1 MTGVELRHIYKRY
14 PRSMSGW
21 SALRRL
27 WELFQPPQRLERVTE
42 AELSHP
48 DYLWALQDV
57 TLEVERGEVV
67 GLIGP
72 NGSGKSTLLKVVAG
86 ITLPT
91 AGELFAQGRIGTL
104 IEVGAGFHPEM
115 TGRENIYLN
124 GSILGLSRQ
133 ERDRH
138 VSQIV
143 EFAELPE
150 FIDIPVKKYSTGMF
164 VRLGFSVATMVPP
177 DILLVDEILSVGDLA
192 FQRKSI
198 ARMRELKR
206 SETTI
211 IFVSHNMDA
220 VRHFCTRGVF
230 LDNGR
235 VVVDGTPEEAIER
248 YYSHSARR
256 GDHPGQLQA
265 KAAAAARGAS
275 AELLCAQLQRLA
287 GGRLEELRPGQPCRL
302 RIKYRTAADVAAA
315 QVSVSIFDADGTL
328 VASFNTRNDGML
340 VPVGSELQQLTL
352 NLPQGLPVARGAV
365 RFAVT
370 ITDEDCLEPYCTAEN
385 AVQVPVRPVGPEPGW
400 AHVERN
406 WTL

>member
-1 MTGVELRHIYKRY
+1 MIGVELRGIYKRY

-21 SALRRL
+21 TAMRRL
-27 WELFQPPQRLERVTE
+27 WELFQAPQRLARVTE
-42 AELSHP
+42 ADLSHP
-48 DYLWALQDV
+48 DYIWALQDV
-57 TLEVERGEVV
+57 NLTVERGEVV

-91 AGELFAQGRIGTL
+91 AGEVVAQGRVGTL

-133 ERDRH
+133 EIDRH
-138 VSQIV
+138 FEQIV
-143 EFAELPE
+143 EFAELSE

-235 VVVDGTPEEAIER
+235 VLVDGTPEEAIER

-265 KAAAAARGAS
+265 VAAASAAGSKAEVLS
-275 AELLCAQLQRLA
+275 ARLESPDGRRLA
-287 GGRLEELRPGQPCRL
+287 ELRPGQPCRL
-302 RIKYRTAADVAAA
+302 RIEYRTAADVPAA
-315 QVSVSIFDADGTL
+315 QVAVSIFDADGTL
-328 VASFNTRNDGML
+328 VASFNTRNDGVL
-340 VPVGSELQQLTL
+340 VPVGTEPQQLTL
-352 NLPQGLPVARGAV
+352 NLPHGLPVARGTV
-365 RFAVT
+365 RFAIT
-370 ITDEDCLEPYCTAEN
+370 ISDEDCLEPYCAAEN
-385 AVQVPVRPVGPEPGW
+385 ALQVPVRPIGPEPGW

-406 WTL
+406 WSL